1 MFPSGPT
8 PPPSLLVPRQI
19 QSVSELTTNITLL
32 LESEFPFV
40 AISGEI
46 SNVRRPY
53 SGHLYFTL
61 KDSQAQIRC
70 VLFKNQQRYQKKPL
84 ADGAKVICKGR
95 LSVYKQRGEYQII
108 VDHVADEGIGSLQL
122 EFDRLKE
129 KLLAE
134 GLFSPATKKKLPAYA
149 SKICLITSPTGAA
162 VHDFLKKALD
172 RYNTLEVEI
181 LPAAVQG
188 DRAAQE
194 IRAQIAVANKR
205 KWADIIILTRGGGSL
220 EDLAAF
226 NDEELA
232 RAIHASQ
239 IPIVSAV
246 GHEVDFTIA
255 DFAADHR
262 SPTPTAAAE
271 EVVSE
276 KKQILT
282 GLNLLQKRMVNAV
295 TTNLQR
301 KKERLSHLEKL
312 LTDPQK
318 IIDHYQLKVDHLTLN
333 LTHLFAKKN
342 DRARKSLELCRQQL
356 AALNPAREIATA
368 KTLCTTLTAQ
378 LNQAM
383 KDKLQLCRQ
392 RLANQATHL
401 EAISPL
407 AVLARGYALAMTE
420 DKKIIRSVRQVET
433 GDPIDVRVD
442 DGTISGVVT
451 NTRRN

>member
-129 KLLAE
+129 KLLDE
-134 GLFSPATKKKLPAYA
+134 GLFSPATKKKLPPYA

-188 DRAAQE
+188 DRAAKE
-194 IRAQIAVANKR
+194 IKAQIGVANKR

-276 KKQILT
+276 KKQLLT
-282 GLNLLQKRMVNAV
+282 SLNLLQKRMANAV

-368 KTLCTTLTAQ
+368 KTRCTTLTAQ

-420 DKKIIRSVRQVET
+420 DKRIIRSVRQVET

-442 DGTISGVVT
+442 DGTIRGVVK